1 MGTMTSDLSTN
12 LITAAIALSALTII
26 SLVAL
31 RGWRDWIQLK
41 REELAAGR
49 APAQDQDPAVPH
61 AGSRI
66 EIADLKERLRKLEA
80 IAEGVDL
87 RSPRRPGCA
96 SPPPPQK
103 GRRPEQPRVRTTCAR
118 TVGVWGTPGK

>member
-1 MGTMTSDLSTN
+1 MAAITSEISTH

-41 REELAAGR
+41 REELAAGH
-49 APAQDQDPAVPH
+49 APAQDANVPH

-80 IAEGVDL
+80 IAAGVDL
-87 RSPRRPGCA
+87 
-96 SPPPPQK
+96 
-103 GRRPEQPRVRTTCAR
+103 
-118 TVGVWGTPGK
+118 

>member
-1 MGTMTSDLSTN
+1 MAFLTPDL
-12 LITAAIALSALTII
+12 TAAAVALSALTIV

-41 REELAAGR
+41 RDELAAGQ
-49 APAQDQDPAVPH
+49 AAVAAGHDAHVPH

-80 IAEGVDL
+80 IAAGVDL
-87 RSPRRPGCA
+87 
-96 SPPPPQK
+96 
-103 GRRPEQPRVRTTCAR
+103 
-118 TVGVWGTPGK
+118 

>member
-1 MGTMTSDLSTN
+1 MAFITPDFT
-12 LITAAIALSALTII
+12 TAAIALAGLSIV

-41 REELAAGR
+41 REELAAGHA
-49 APAQDQDPAVPH
+49 APAQDTGIPH

-80 IAEGVDL
+80 IAAGVDL
-87 RSPRRPGCA
+87 
-96 SPPPPQK
+96 
-103 GRRPEQPRVRTTCAR
+103 
-118 TVGVWGTPGK
+118 

>member
-1 MGTMTSDLSTN
+1 MANIASDLATN
-12 LITAAIALSALTII
+12 LIPAAVALSALMIV

-41 REELAAGR
+41 REELAASQMP
-49 APAQDQDPAVPH
+49 PAQDATVPH

-80 IAEGVDL
+80 IAAGVDL
-87 RSPRRPGCA
+87 
-96 SPPPPQK
+96 
-103 GRRPEQPRVRTTCAR
+103 
-118 TVGVWGTPGK
+118 

>member
-1 MGTMTSDLSTN
+1 MGTMTSDLATN
-12 LITAAIALSALTII
+12 LVTAAIALSALTIV

-41 REELAAGR
+41 REELAAGHG
-49 APAQDQDPAVPH
+49 PAQDPAVPH

-80 IAEGVDL
+80 IAAGVDL
-87 RSPRRPGCA
+87 
-96 SPPPPQK
+96 
-103 GRRPEQPRVRTTCAR
+103 
-118 TVGVWGTPGK
+118 

>member
-1 MGTMTSDLSTN
+1 MGTITSDLATN
-12 LITAAIALSALTII
+12 LITATIALSALTII

-41 REELAAGR
+41 REELAAGHI
-49 APAQDQDPAVPH
+49 PAAADAAVPH

-80 IAEGVDL
+80 IAAGVDL
-87 RSPRRPGCA
+87 
-96 SPPPPQK
+96 
-103 GRRPEQPRVRTTCAR
+103 
-118 TVGVWGTPGK
+118 